1 MTYNEGQRPTWATT
15 EIEEMARAR
24 ELEQGNI
31 FLEFVCGHPRMLA
44 DIFSVGF
51 APELLPQGR
60 IKLFIKFVIA
70 PTLGFY
76 RNGHLHLVNPL
87 PKHGDVAPAS
97 RGRVPNFESSVAR
110 RKRQPTSSSKR

>member
-31 FLEFVCGHPRMLA
+31 FLELVSGHARMLA

-60 IKLFIKFVIA
+60 IKLIIKFVIA
-70 PTLGFY
+70 PTIGFY
-76 RNGHLHLVNPL
+76 MNGHLHLVNPL
-87 PKHGDVAPAS
+87 PKHEYVQPSS
-97 RGRVPNFESSVAR
+97 RARLRTFE
-110 RKRQPTSSSKR
+110 